1 MRRGE
6 QTHVAGYAYR
16 ALCCVAQVLFALNG
30 RYLINEKG
38 AVGEAATFPV
48 TIAGLSEAQVG
59 IWRDVGAD
67 DLARALRRLRGVVD
81 ALDALLL

>member
-6 QTHVAGYAYR
+6 QTHVAGCAYR

-48 TIAGLSEAQVG
+48 TIAGLSEARVG

-67 DLARALRRLRGVVD
+67 DLAGALRRLRGVVD